1 MRLHHYET
9 YYKFYLG
16 SEDINGIDEE
26 DAKKGYGIPAG
37 STIKTPPLE
46 QCKEDEIPVFENE
59 EWRIVKNDFWRPSV
73 EEVNYDSGRKMET
86 FQFIEPNIYDF
97 MNFPSM
103 PQLCNTAL
111 VGIRIH
117 QSLIIINKK
126 FAQCVEMHRVI
137 LQGGGN
143 NTIFSPQKGA
153 STFSPSIV
161 YEFKTELES
170 IIFSMRRVLD
180 SLVQLTDLMV
190 NFSSFEKTKTLSHES
205 IGSVLS
211 PKAKST
217 VVKGIIIGDEIF
229 EKDTTKFLEVS
240 NNLFN
245 SFKHSLMHDESF
257 NLISMEYPTVIGFFV
272 QYANYKKT
280 IQRHN
285 HNAYHLMMGFQDCI
299 ARILR
304 NQNSYRTA
312 NPPRAIR

>member
-1 MRLHHYET
+1 MQLHHYEQ

-16 SEDINGIDEE
+16 SEERNDIDEE
-26 DAKKGYGIPAG
+26 NAKKGYGIPAG
-37 STIKTPPLE
+37 STIKRPPLE
-46 QCKEDEIPVFENE
+46 QCKDDEIPVFENE

-73 EEVNYDSGRKMET
+73 EEVNYDAGRKMET
-86 FQFIEPNIYDF
+86 FQFVEPNMHDF

-111 VGIRIH
+111 VGMRIH

-126 FAQCVEMHRVI
+126 FAHCIEMHRVI

-143 NTIFSPQKGA
+143 NTVFSPQKGTA
-153 STFSPSIV
+153 IFSPSIV
-161 YEFKTELES
+161 HEFKTELES
-170 IIFSMRRVLD
+170 IIFIMRRVLD

-190 NFSSFEKTKTLSHES
+190 NFSSFEKTKTLGHES
-205 IGSVLS
+205 TGSVLS
-211 PKAKST
+211 PKAKNT
-217 VVKGIIIGDEIF
+217 VVKGIIIGDETF
-229 EKDTTKFLEVS
+229 EKDTTKFLEIS

-245 SFKHSLMHDESF
+245 GFKHSLMHDESF
-257 NLISMEYPTVIGFFV
+257 NQIGAEYPTFVGFLV
-272 QYANYKKT
+272 KYANHKKT
-280 IQRHN
+280 IQYHN

-312 NPPRAIR
+312 NLPSA

>member
-1 MRLHHYET
+1 MQVHHFDS
-9 YYKFYLG
+9 YYKFYLS
-16 SEDINGIDEE
+16 SEERNDIDEE
-26 DAKKGYGIPAG
+26 NAKKGYGIPAD
-37 STIKTPPLE
+37 STVKKPPLE
-46 QCKEDEIPVFENE
+46 QCKDDEIPVFENQ

-73 EEVNYDSGRKMET
+73 EEVNYDAGRKMAT
-86 FQFIEPNIYDF
+86 FQFVEPNMYDF
-97 MNFPSM
+97 MSFPRM

-111 VGIRIH
+111 VGMRIH

-143 NTIFSPQKGA
+143 NTAFSPQKGA
-153 STFSPSIV
+153 TNFSPSIV

-170 IIFSMRRVLD
+170 IIFIMRRVLD

-190 NFSSFEKTKTLSHES
+190 NFSLFEKTKTLGHES

-211 PKAKST
+211 PKAKDT
-217 VVKGIIIGDEIF
+217 VVKGIIVGNETF
-229 EKDTTKFLEVS
+229 EKDTTNFLEIS

-245 SFKHSLMHDESF
+245 GFKHTLMHDESF
-257 NLISMEYPTVIGFFV
+257 NQIGVEYPTFVGFLV
-272 QYANYKKT
+272 RYADHKKT
-280 IQRHN
+280 IQYHN

-304 NQNSYRTA
+304 NQNSYRAA
-312 NPPRAIR
+312 NLPST